1 MLFLAAM
8 RKLRRWPSNF
18 TLPDL
23 VERAIKSCFFFFF
36 FSDVLRSEATN
47 ADALLVRGLCYYYQD
62 NVDRAFLHF
71 KQVLLMAPDHAKA
84 RDVFRVR
91 HLFSLIHHK
100 KFLT

>member
-1 MLFLAAM
+1 M

-23 VERAIKSCFFFFF
+23 VERAIKVCFF

-91 HLFSLIHHK
+91 NYFSLIHHDI
-100 KFLT
+100 FITRNFY